1 MSATIVSVH
10 RKNELKCHVQVADKF
25 HSVSDIQEALE
36 YLDGLKTILGC
47 KEFLVTVKEVIGGI
61 KKDDV
66 YINTFAY

>member
-10 RKNELKCHVQVADKF
+10 RKNEVKCHVHVADKYR
-25 HSVSDIQEALE
+25 SVSDIQEALE
-36 YLDGLKTILGC
+36 YLEGLKSLLGC
-47 KEFLVTVKEVIGGI
+47 SEFLVTVKEVIGGI